1 MVQKS
6 IYILKPLCVEFFL
19 LQPILIKIRVTQLDL
34 VEIYFTVTS
43 QKNQSTNWVMFP
55 ILVNFTNQVK
65 ICCLIWRM
73 LAKLSYSVR
82 KMLFYE
88 ALTCSCMLGI
98 IDPILIL
105 IDPFF
110 QKKSIAMIFGCGD
123 RFTSLIRRYLA
134 QLRETFI

>member
-34 VEIYFTVTS
+34 VENYFTVTS

-98 IDPILIL
+98 IDP
-105 IDPFF
+105 FF